1 MKIEIQNLGAIRQ
14 AEIDLNKSLT
24 IFCGPNNSGKTYV
37 AFIIYALTKSG
48 LKYFRTTSKN
58 EVIPELINH
67 QKAVYKINTENI
79 WKYRNDE
86 LKGLK
91 ESLDSIYGISE
102 EVVKNLFNDFDLKII
117 ETRSEFEESIS
128 QMDFENELKI
138 NNISILIKK
147 KRNSNSLDLSL
158 NSKTISK
165 ENIEVLNYF
174 LESKLYSLIAFYP
187 FNNSNI
193 LPVERNSIYTFSKE
207 LSIQKQEFLDRA
219 QALGSK
225 TNSRDP
231 FHWLMKSSKR
241 YPIAI
246 RDGLEVAEDL
256 SNYSKNKS
264 EFYALAEEI
273 ENGLLQGKVII
284 TKEGDVQFS
293 SNKAK
298 SKKIPIHLT
307 ASIVKTLSSLVFYL
321 KHIASKNE
329 LIIIDEPELNLHP
342 NNQVYL
348 TRIFAKLI
356 NKGFRLLISTHSD
369 YIIRELNNLIMAS
382 SKNEGVRQVA
392 QKLGYTE
399 DLMLDKNLVSAYLF
413 NYKSDSARNVTI
425 KAIEVSDEGFDVETI
440 DNTID
445 ELNDKSEELFYAVKY
460 KKSIEDEQN

>member
-14 AEIDLNKSLT
+14 ADINLSKRLT

-48 LKYFRTTSKN
+48 LKYFKTSSKN
-58 EVIPELINH
+58 ELIPELINN
-67 QKAVYKINTENI
+67 QKATYNINIDHI

-86 LKGLK
+86 INGIK

-102 EVVKNLFNDFDLKII
+102 EVVKNLFSDFEIHII
-117 ETRSEFEESIS
+117 ESKSEFENSVLK
-128 QMDFENELKI
+128 MDFENELKL
-138 NNISILIKK
+138 NNISISISKI
-147 KRNSNSLDLSL
+147 RNTKQIEL
-158 NSKTISK
+158 NLKSKTISK
-165 ENIEVLNYF
+165 DNIEVLNFF
-174 LESKLYSLIAFYP
+174 LEAKLFSLIAFYP
-187 FNNSNI
+187 FNNSYI

-241 YPIAI
+241 YPLPI

-264 EFYALAEEI
+264 DFYFLAEEI
-273 ENGLLQGKVII
+273 ENELLQGKVII

-298 SKKIPIHLT
+298 SKKIPIHLS

-382 SKNEGVRQVA
+382 SKIEGVKEVA
-392 QKLGYTE
+392 EKLGYTNE
-399 DLMLDKNLVSAYLF
+399 FTLDKNVVSAYLF
-413 NYKSDSARNVTI
+413 NYKNDSSRYVTV
-425 KAIEVSDEGFDVETI
+425 KPIEINDEGFEVETI
-440 DNTID
+440 DTTID
-445 ELNDKSEELFYAVKY
+445 ELNEISEELFYSLKY
-460 KKSIEDEQN
+460 KSKVYEQD

>member
-1 MKIEIQNLGAIRQ
+1 MKIEIQNLGAIRE
-14 AEIDLNKSLT
+14 AEFDLSKRLT
-24 IFCGPNNSGKTYV
+24 VFCGPNNSGKTYV

-48 LKYFRTTSKN
+48 LKYFRTAAKN
-58 EVIPELINH
+58 EIIPELINN
-67 QKAVYKINTENI
+67 QTAIYNINHENI
-79 WKYRNDE
+79 WKYRTDE
-86 LKGLK
+86 LKGLND
-91 ESLDSIYGISE
+91 SLDSIYGISE
-102 EVVKNLFNDFDLKII
+102 DVASNLFKDFSLTIV
-117 ETRSEFEESIS
+117 ETKKEFEASVLKME
-128 QMDFENELKI
+128 FENELKI
-138 NNISILIKK
+138 NNISIFIKK
-147 KRNSNSLDLSL
+147 EKNNNSIELSL
-158 NSKTISK
+158 KSKSISK
-165 ENIEVLNYF
+165 DNIQVLNYF
-174 LESKLYSLIAFYP
+174 LEAKLFSLIAFYP
-187 FNNSNI
+187 FSNSNI

-231 FHWLMKSSKR
+231 FHWLLKSSKR
-241 YPIAI
+241 YPLPI

-264 EFYALAEEI
+264 DFFGLAEEI
-273 ENGLLQGKVII
+273 ENDLLQGKVII

-298 SKKIPIHLT
+298 SKRIPIHLT

-321 KHIASKNE
+321 KHLASKND

-356 NKGFRLLISTHSD
+356 NREFRLLISTHSD

-382 SKNEGVRQVA
+382 SKNEGVKEIA
-392 QKLGYTE
+392 QKLGYTN
-399 DLMLDKNLVSAYLF
+399 DLMLDKRLISAYLF
-413 NYKSDSARNVTI
+413 NYKSNTARNVTI
-425 KAIEVSDEGFDVETI
+425 KPIEVTDVGFDVSTI

-445 ELNDKSEELFYAVKY
+445 ELNEKSEELFYAVKY
-460 KKSIEDEQN
+460 KI